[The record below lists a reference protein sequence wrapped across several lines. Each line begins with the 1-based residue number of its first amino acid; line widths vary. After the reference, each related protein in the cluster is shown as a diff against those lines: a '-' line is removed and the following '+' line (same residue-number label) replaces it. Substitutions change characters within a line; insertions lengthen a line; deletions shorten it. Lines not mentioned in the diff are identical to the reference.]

1 MLCATTGRALDFFF
15 FFTAGVA
22 CAAHSV
28 GAHGIITTS
37 EPTRSILGYNRS
49 VSALTRR
56 LCPHLQTTSVLLELV
71 LENHVSYG

>member
-1 MLCATTGRALDFFF
+1 MFFF
-15 FFTAGVA
+15 FFLTAGVA

-37 EPTRSILGYNRS
+37 EPTRSILGYRS

-56 LCPHLQTTSVLLELV
+56 LRPHLQTTSALLELV
-71 LENHVSYG
+71 LENPVSYG